1 MAEQNLPPTKNNL
14 RIVKDELAFA
24 SLGYNLLDQKRNI
37 LVMELM
43 NLINQATGFENKT
56 QQALNI
62 AYQALRQTIL
72 ESGRLHTLQLA
83 LCVNTENQINI
94 RSRKVMGVSIP
105 VVETHFE
112 SHKPHYSSVGATYN
126 TDLTIEALQNALNL
140 TGKLAELKISIMR
153 LAAEV
158 KKTIRRVNALEK
170 ISIPTAKKLITNI
183 ESRLEESER
192 DMLILMKNVKKFL
205 ESKEGKSW

>member
-1 MAEQNLPPTKNNL
+1 MADQNLPPTKNNL
-14 RIVKDELAFA
+14 RIVKDELSFA

-72 ESGRLHTLQLA
+72 ESGRLRTLQLA

-94 RSRKVMGVSIP
+94 HARKVMGVSLP
-105 VVETHFE
+105 VVETHFA

-126 TDLTIEALQNALNL
+126 TDLAIEALQNALNL

-170 ISIPTAKKLITNI
+170 ISIPTAEKMITNI
-183 ESRLEESER
+183 QSRLEESER
-192 DMLILMKNVKKFL
+192 DMLVLMKNVKKFL
-205 ESKEGKSW
+205 ESKEGKAW